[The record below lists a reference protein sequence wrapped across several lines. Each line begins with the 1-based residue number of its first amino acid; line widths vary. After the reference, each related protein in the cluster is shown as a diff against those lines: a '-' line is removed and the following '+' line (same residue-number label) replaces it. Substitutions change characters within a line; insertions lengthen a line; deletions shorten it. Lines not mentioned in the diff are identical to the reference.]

1 MVQQTHSFAQN
12 ENEWGIRTT
21 YGAPALHLDSRTF
34 PMNSDSLCLH
44 SSQTVNVYVIFS
56 VYWDAKSAV

>member
-12 ENEWGIRTT
+12 ANEWGTRS
-21 YGAPALHLDSRTF
+21 YRLDSRTF

-56 VYWDAKSAV
+56 VYWDGKSAV